1 MSKILYAAV
10 SGLSGCTDI
19 LVIVW
24 QTAVFFSL
32 EYRLFPIQYVLLH
45 YFYNYVYNIPY
56 NFRKNFCEILS

>member
-1 MSKILYAAV
+1 MSNKFCTAV

-24 QTAVFFSL
+24 QTAVFL
-32 EYRLFPIQYVLLH
+32 GVWGMDIACFPLNMYYYT

-56 NFRKNFCEILS
+56 HFREILS